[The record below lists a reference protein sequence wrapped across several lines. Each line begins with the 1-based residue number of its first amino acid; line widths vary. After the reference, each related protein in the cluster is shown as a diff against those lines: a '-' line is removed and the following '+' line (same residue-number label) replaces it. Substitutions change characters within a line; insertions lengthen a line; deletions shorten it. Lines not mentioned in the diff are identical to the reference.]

1 MQVRLP
7 LEAHFLFFRK
17 EVIGM
22 FSDSSTKRSL
32 IVVLVTLLIGAC
44 IGLLMMKFWHDAN
57 PPKPEI
63 ITQTV
68 EKEVE
73 KKVVVDSEFVE
84 EHLSNIG
91 QLSTLEVQYM
101 GVMEIEDKEGISF
114 INKAGYSMLY
124 TIEAQIGIEFDDIN
138 IDVSDTEV
146 TVTVPEAKVLNR
158 HADGTSLQFFDEKWS
173 LFKNNSMND
182 VPTAVKMAEDNF
194 DEQTDKIDTYT
205 GIAKRQAELMVQ
217 SLLTGVIGDKKL
229 VIK

>member
-1 MQVRLP
+1 M
-7 LEAHFLFFRK
+7 
-17 EVIGM
+17 GN
-22 FSDSSTKRSL
+22 SSGGGAKRTAT
-32 IVVLVTLLIGAC
+32 IILVTLLIGAAA
-44 IGLLMMKFWHDAN
+44 GLLIMKLWNDAN
-57 PPKPEI
+57 PPKPEV
-63 ITQTV
+63 ITKTV

-101 GVMEIEDKEGISF
+101 GTVTIEDDEGISF

-124 TIEAQIGIEFDDIN
+124 TIEAQIGIEFDDIQ

-146 TVTVPEAKVLNR
+146 IVTIPEAKVLNR

-182 VPTAVKMAEDNF
+182 VPAAVAIAEAEF
-194 DEQTDKIDTYT
+194 DKQTDKIDTYL

-217 SLLTGVIGDKKL
+217 SMLTGVIGDKKL